1 MFNLVGL
8 FGLYITLI
16 TEILKQKRL
25 KKDCSKCVM
34 RNNALLAG
42 QCLFFFCFFF
52 QKNNEHT
59 NSISKDDN
67 SRNCKCLNLVL
78 LHFNCTIHTIE
89 FIV

>member
-42 QCLFFFCFFF
+42 QCLFFFFFF
-52 QKNNEHT
+52 SKNNEHT

-78 LHFNCTIHTIE
+78 LHFNSTIHTIE

>member
-25 KKDCSKCVM
+25 KKDCSKCVV

-42 QCLFFFCFFF
+42 QCLFFFFFF
-52 QKNNEHT
+52 SKNNEHT

-78 LHFNCTIHTIE
+78 LHFNSTIHTIE